1 MVRGRPGARGAP
13 LDRRRSLVGRAGP
26 DLLGEAR
33 ARGRARVARRDPR
46 GAQVYHFLG
55 GVRHT
60 LWDRNP
66 EKMLNNKDA
75 ERSSYLLI
83 GSSAAAAVGL
93 AAASFK

>member
-1 MVRGRPGARGAP
+1 M
-13 LDRRRSLVGRAGP
+13 
-26 DLLGEAR
+26 
-33 ARGRARVARRDPR
+33 
-46 GAQVYHFLG
+46 
-55 GVRHT
+55 RHT